1 MNLIQPNGWLLIIK
15 TLIAVAGPGSVTY
28 PLLTAKS
35 VSMKTSCVCVCVN
48 VNIWLDLF
56 VNVNKGNKRPPER
69 QNKWMKKKRK
79 NVVSCSVCAACV
91 CLCLSRLEIRN
102 QLNRKSCVEN
112 CVVFQWNMQN
122 WLKRWPLYFMCLRRL
137 SLYLV
142 RGDY

>member
-56 VNVNKGNKRPPER
+56 VNVNKGNKRPPEW

-122 WLKRWPLYFMCLRRL
+122 WLKPWPLYFMCLRRL